1 LRLSHAINGQSRIE
15 TIMLTLTLREPRPTL
30 LIRFLDGVA
39 RLNESLDLAFALRR
53 LDADAARDVL
63 ERRGLIGRAALDGH
77 AR

>member
-1 LRLSHAINGQSRIE
+1 
-15 TIMLTLTLREPRPTL
+15 MLTLTLSEPRPTL
-30 LIRFLDGVA
+30 LSRFLDGVA

-53 LDADAARDVL
+53 LDPDAARDVL